1 MQDIEV
7 EQLSFKLYPTDS
19 LLIYPLSINVWR
31 NYLIIME
38 PKLKDS
44 IYSIWDRDDFAHL
57 FSCGRK
63 GNGPNELINP
73 RRDYYASTDSSFF
86 ILDSDIEREVCFE
99 DKTLVIKRNNDI
111 NLPDAINQLV
121 RLGDD
126 YYILA
131 GLTNGSTGEHI
142 IYKNGG
148 YSSFGEFPRKSENEE
163 RRFFTNYKLTAG
175 DIAHDCICDFYLYQN
190 LIRIYD
196 IKGNLL
202 KHIQVIDNAC
212 VPSTSVELRPVF
224 HELKFNSKY
233 IAVLYNNKYST
244 EEIYSDEKFI
254 QELQLW
260 NWKGELKKRICFDFP
275 FDIYAI
281 SEDDILYAV
290 NSGRPDYIYTY
301 DLK

>member
-19 LLIYPLSINVWR
+19 LLIYPRGINVWR

-73 RRDYYASTDSSFF
+73 RYDYYASTDSSFF

-111 NLPDAINQLV
+111 TLPDAINQLV

-163 RRFFTNYKLTAG
+163 RRFLTNYKLTAG

-244 EEIYSDEKFI
+244 EEIYSDEKLI

-281 SEDDILYAV
+281 SEDDILDTV
-290 NSGRPDYIYTY
+290 QNFV
-301 DLK
+301 

>member
-1 MQDIEV
+1 MKLK
-7 EQLSFKLYPTDS
+7 QLSVFLENREGR
-19 LLIYPLSINVWR
+19 LS
-31 NYLIIME
+31 
-38 PKLKDS
+38 
-44 IYSIWDRDDFAHL
+44 
-57 FSCGRK
+57 
-63 GNGPNELINP
+63 
-73 RRDYYASTDSSFF
+73 
-86 ILDSDIEREVCFE
+86 EV
-99 DKTLVIKRNNDI
+99 LR
-111 NLPDAINQLV
+111 
-121 RLGDD
+121 
-126 YYILA
+126 ILA
-131 GLTNGSTGEHI
+131 ENKINIVAVSLADTSDYGLLRMIVSEPLKGCNVLREEGMQAMITEVIGIRVPHATGSLCKAMDLLLANNVNVE
-142 IYKNGG
+142 YM
-148 YSSFGEFPRKSENEE
+148 YAFA
-163 RRFFTNYKLTAG
+163 AG
-175 DIAHDCICDFYLYQN
+175 DVAHDCVCDFYLHQN

-224 HELKFNSKY
+224 HKLKCNSKY

-244 EEIYSDEKFI
+244 EEIYSDEKLI
-254 QELQLW
+254 PELQLW

>member
-111 NLPDAINQLV
+111 TLPDAINQLV

-224 HELKFNSKY
+224 HE
-233 IAVLYNNKYST
+233 
-244 EEIYSDEKFI
+244 
-254 QELQLW
+254 
-260 NWKGELKKRICFDFP
+260 P
-275 FDIYAI
+275 
-281 SEDDILYAV
+281 
-290 NSGRPDYIYTY
+290 
-301 DLK
+301 

>member
-1 MQDIEV
+1 MFARHRGWTVIFQIISHWQFINIPSWHKCLAELPDYNGAQIEG
-7 EQLSFKLYPTDS
+7 L
-19 LLIYPLSINVWR
+19 
-31 NYLIIME
+31 
-38 PKLKDS
+38 
-44 IYSIWDRDDFAHL
+44 HL
-57 FSCGRK
+57 FHL
-63 GNGPNELINP
+63 GPWWFC
-73 RRDYYASTDSSFF
+73 SF
-86 ILDSDIEREVCFE
+86 
-99 DKTLVIKRNNDI
+99 
-111 NLPDAINQLV
+111 
-121 RLGDD
+121 
-126 YYILA
+126 
-131 GLTNGSTGEHI
+131 
-142 IYKNGG
+142 
-148 YSSFGEFPRKSENEE
+148 
-163 RRFFTNYKLTAG
+163 
-175 DIAHDCICDFYLYQN
+175 CDFYLHQN

-244 EEIYSDEKFI
+244 EEIYSDEKLI

-301 DLK
+301 DLKWNLSVSRHAPTHTDAQPYTYAYIGLHVFTCEPLRTYV

>member
-1 MQDIEV
+1 MGITIQ
-7 EQLSFKLYPTDS
+7 QLSVFLENREGRLDEV
-19 LLIYPLSINVWR
+19 LSV
-31 NYLIIME
+31 L
-38 PKLKDS
+38 
-44 IYSIWDRDDFAHL
+44 A
-57 FSCGRK
+57 G
-63 GNGPNELINP
+63 
-73 RRDYYASTDSSFF
+73 
-86 ILDSDIEREVCFE
+86 
-99 DKTLVIKRNNDI
+99 NDI
-111 NLPDAINQLV
+111 NIVALSLADTSEYGMLRMIVSDPNKGKAVLKENGITSMLTDVVALRVPHETGSLSRAMHQIV
-121 RLGDD
+121 EGDVNIE
-126 YYILA
+126 YMYA
-131 GLTNGSTGEHI
+131 
-142 IYKNGG
+142 
-148 YSSFGEFPRKSENEE
+148 FA
-163 RRFFTNYKLTAG
+163 AG
-175 DIAHDCICDFYLYQN
+175 DVAHDCICDFYLHQN

-244 EEIYSDEKFI
+244 EEIYSDEKLI

>member
-1 MQDIEV
+1 M
-7 EQLSFKLYPTDS
+7 YA
-19 LLIYPLSINVWR
+19 
-31 NYLIIME
+31 
-38 PKLKDS
+38 
-44 IYSIWDRDDFAHL
+44 FA
-57 FSCGRK
+57 
-63 GNGPNELINP
+63 
-73 RRDYYASTDSSFF
+73 
-86 ILDSDIEREVCFE
+86 
-99 DKTLVIKRNNDI
+99 
-111 NLPDAINQLV
+111 
-121 RLGDD
+121 
-126 YYILA
+126 
-131 GLTNGSTGEHI
+131 
-142 IYKNGG
+142 
-148 YSSFGEFPRKSENEE
+148 
-163 RRFFTNYKLTAG
+163 AG
-175 DIAHDCICDFYLYQN
+175 DVAHDCVCDFYLHQN

-224 HELKFNSKY
+224 HKLKCNSKY

-244 EEIYSDEKFI
+244 EEIYSDEKLI
-254 QELQLW
+254 PELQLW

>member
-1 MQDIEV
+1 MRARFKLYLCGILFLLCCCDEYKKDSICLQDIEV

-19 LLIYPLSINVWR
+19 LLIYPRGINVWR

-73 RRDYYASTDSSFF
+73 RYDYYASTDSSFF

-111 NLPDAINQLV
+111 TLPDAINQLV

-175 DIAHDCICDFYLYQN
+175 DVAHDCICDFYLYQN

-224 HELKFNSKY
+224 HELKFNSN
-233 IAVLYNNKYST
+233 ILPFCIITNIV
-244 EEIYSDEKFI
+244 
-254 QELQLW
+254 Q
-260 NWKGELKKRICFDFP
+260 KKSIRTRSLSRNCNFGTGK
-275 FDIYAI
+275 A
-281 SEDDILYAV
+281 
-290 NSGRPDYIYTY
+290 N
-301 DLK
+301 